1 MSFYNNSSSSTSN
14 SGVLLE
20 ISLSEIL
27 LAIKP
32 SEDDVTART
41 QIINELKATVGGMR
55 SQNLRGASVELFGS
69 FVSNLYTRWGDLDIS
84 VQLPDDQVYNS
95 TALRDIKG
103 ALQRRGIFH
112 IVDFIPEARV
122 PILAV
127 ASNRNNI
134 HCDISINNWKG
145 LINSKFLSWITQIDG
160 RFRDMVLLIKEW
172 AKSRDINSPKDGTLN
187 SYSLSLLVIF
197 HFQTCEPAIFPPL
210 KEIYAGNIV
219 KDFRGGRLTVTEE
232 RNIHDTCN
240 SNIER
245 FRRNLTNVNKSSVSE
260 LFVSFFQKFST
271 IKTMASDRVICT
283 YSGQWEQKRNYF
295 RRSTPLLIEDPIDR
309 PENAARAVMYMSHL
323 DKISEACEET
333 YQKLLSVGC
342 DKTSLISSLV
352 SREVSSKILI

>member
-1 MSFYNNSSSSTSN
+1 MSFYNSSSSTSN
-14 SGVLLE
+14 NGILLE

-41 QIINELKATVGGMR
+41 QIINELKATMGCMR

-84 VQLPDDQVYNS
+84 VQLPENQVYHS
-95 TALRDIKG
+95 TGLREIKG
-103 ALQRRGIFH
+103 ALQRRGVFR

-127 ASNRNNI
+127 ANSSNNI
-134 HCDISINNWKG
+134 HFDISINNWKG
-145 LINSKFLSWITQIDG
+145 LINSKFLFWVTQIDG

-172 AKSRDINSPKDGTLN
+172 AKSRDINSPRYGTLN
-187 SYSLSLLVIF
+187 SYSLSLL
-197 HFQTCEPAIFPPL
+197 TCEPAIIPPL

-232 RNIHDTCN
+232 RNIHETCN
-240 SNIER
+240 ANIER
-245 FRRNLTNVNKSSVSE
+245 FRRNLTNVNKSSLSE

-295 RRSTPLLIEDPIDR
+295 RRSTPILIEDPIDR
-309 PENAARAVMYMSHL
+309 PRNAARAVMYMSNL
-323 DKISEACEET
+323 DKISEACEGT
-333 YQKLLSVGC
+333 YQKLRSACC

-352 SREVSSKILI
+352 SREISSKILI